1 MNPRQAGPSG
11 RSQDEFPCPACGASP
26 KDDGSE
32 RLRRRQR
39 RRRWSYAEAAFWAV
53 QIPPAVALLPEPVL
67 FRYLIVI
74 SIYAIVRNCLTGAQ
88 ADSP

>member
-1 MNPRQAGPSG
+1 
-11 RSQDEFPCPACGASP
+11 
-26 KDDGSE
+26 
-32 RLRRRQR
+32 
-39 RRRWSYAEAAFWAV
+39 
-53 QIPPAVALLPEPVL
+53 VALLPEPVL